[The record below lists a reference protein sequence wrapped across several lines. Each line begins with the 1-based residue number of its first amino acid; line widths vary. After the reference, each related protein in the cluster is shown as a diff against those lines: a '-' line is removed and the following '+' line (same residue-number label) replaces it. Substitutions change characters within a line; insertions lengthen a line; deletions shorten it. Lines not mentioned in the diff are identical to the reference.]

1 MLTVSLVLAGFL
13 LGTSPT
19 HAQTRDGLL
28 NGAAIGAGAGLG
40 LDALFSHSS
49 PSTATTLKRTRL
61 RAHLPPRERRYRHQ
75 LAMVSR
81 FSSWPS
87 R

>member
-40 LDALFSHSS
+40 VDALFSHWS
-49 PSTATTLKRTRL
+49 PSTATSPKRLVFVPVYDRGSGGIVINW
-61 RAHLPPRERRYRHQ
+61 R
-75 LAMVSR
+75 
-81 FSSWPS
+81 W
-87 R
+87 